1 MLAAASA
8 EQPRPAATAR
18 AHKAPIALEEYLN
31 IRRVGSRSGILLSF
45 SHDEKLIAY
54 LSDEGGRT
62 DVWVQP
68 VAGGAGRQITHVKG
82 FVQGLAFSPT
92 RDQLIYTTDIGG
104 DELPHVFLTDS
115 TGASPRDIT
124 ADMPAGRRAD
134 FIDWAADGKT
144 LLFVSS
150 ARDERYLDLYEYDL
164 ATGRSQRL
172 WEASGK
178 LALATV
184 SRDHRRFLLTETLSD
199 TDFNLYLVERGA
211 KTRPVLLTPHRGD
224 VAYVPADFSPDEIGR
239 ASCRERV

>member
-1 MLAAASA
+1 MTRAPITISALVGVVLGAACGGSPAQTSTAPTPATVATTPTPAVLAAASA

-18 AHKAPIALEEYLN
+18 AHRAPIALEEYLN

-134 FIDWAADGKT
+134 FIDWAIDGKT

-150 ARDERYLDLYEYDL
+150 ARDERYLDLYEYNL

-172 WEASGK
+172 
-178 LALATV
+178 
-184 SRDHRRFLLTETLSD
+184 
-199 TDFNLYLVERGA
+199 
-211 KTRPVLLTPHRGD
+211 
-224 VAYVPADFSPDEIGR
+224 
-239 ASCRERV
+239 